1 MIVVGRRLWQRKVI
15 AEEEG
20 CCRGRLLLL
29 LLEEEEVKGSMM
41 PLIEQ
46 NEVVPNGEYVQY
58 KC

>member
-29 LLEEEEVKGSMM
+29 LLEEEVKGSMM

>member
-1 MIVVGRRLWQRKVI
+1 MVGRRLWQRKVI

-29 LLEEEEVKGSMM
+29 LLEEEVKGSMM

>member
-1 MIVVGRRLWQRKVI
+1 VVGRRLWQRKVI